1 MAKKRKRNRGQRPG
15 ERKQPDSNQPISS
28 SQSGPET
35 PPEPGFFSPQ
45 TEQTEHDH
53 TYKFPGVEKV
63 AAHLLASFGNVLK
76 AAEDLGISRTTLYTW
91 IGQYPELEEARKA
104 GNEARIDKAESKLMD
119 LIEGVQVRTPKGRV
133 YARPPSYQA
142 IQFLLR
148 TVGRS
153 RGYVVHN
160 QPIQSNTSAQ
170 MWDQLHELLEQARQE
185 FGDDP

>member
-1 MAKKRKRNRGQRPG
+1 MAKKRKRNRGQKPG
-15 ERKQPDSNQPISS
+15 KQPNANPLPNESPQT
-28 SQSGPET
+28 GPET
-35 PPEPGFFSPQ
+35 PPPEPGFFSPQ

-76 AAEDLGISRTTLYTW
+76 AADDLSISRTTLYTW
-91 IGQYPELEEARKA
+91 IGKYPELEEARKA

-148 TVGRS
+148 TIGRS